1 MLRPGKGGAVSHQL
15 DIDGMLEKLLLLQHW
30 TYGRENSADS
40 VVAAQLTTAVT
51 SKRIGTGVG

>member
-1 MLRPGKGGAVSHQL
+1 MSHQL